1 MRAHHIMITIT
12 ILAGIFPA
20 GAWADG
26 PQALNHGQIGADLV
40 ALAGLAR
47 IAAGTIGFFLLGG
60 GLLAFIRSKG
70 RQESPGRALMMV
82 LVGGVLLSI
91 STAVNMAAGS
101 LFGAD
106 SLQLVGIESHVTE
119 KAGPA
124 KDMFKTVLGIVWVVG
139 FLGFIGGWYGLT
151 RGPRAQVGVCISK
164 ILGGACA
171 MNLPIIVQAA
181 GRWGGIFAS
190 IATYIN

>member
-1 MRAHHIMITIT
+1 MRIIIMITIA
-12 ILAGIFPA
+12 LAGLVPA
-20 GAWADG
+20 WAWADG

-60 GLLAFIRSKG
+60 GLLAFIKSKG
-70 RQESPGRALMMV
+70 RQESPGRALSMV
-82 LVGGVLLSI
+82 LVGGVLLSVPA
-91 STAVNMAAGS
+91 AVNMAAGS

-124 KDMFKTVLGIVWVVG
+124 ADMFKTVLRIVSVVG
-139 FLGFIGGWYGLT
+139 FIGFISGWYGLT

-164 ILGGACA
+164 ILGGAAA
-171 MNLPIIVQAA
+171 MNLPVVIQAA
-181 GRWGGIFAS
+181 ARWGGIFAG
-190 IATYIN
+190 IGTYIN

>member
-1 MRAHHIMITIT
+1 MRIIILITIT
-12 ILAGIFPA
+12 ILAGLVP
-20 GAWADG
+20 AWADG

-70 RQESPGRALMMV
+70 RQESPGRALSMV

-91 STAVNMAAGS
+91 ASAVDMAAGS

-106 SLQLVGIESHVTE
+106 SLQLVGIESHVTA

-124 KDMFKTVLGIVWVVG
+124 SDMFKTFLRISWVVG
-139 FLGFIGGWYGLT
+139 FIGFINGWYMLT
-151 RGPRAQVGVCISK
+151 HGKREQVGVCIAK
-164 ILGGACA
+164 IVGGACA
-171 MNLPIIVQAA
+171 MNLPIVIQAA
-181 GRWGGIFAS
+181 ARWGGIFAS
-190 IATYIN
+190 IGTYIN

>member
-1 MRAHHIMITIT
+1 MRAIIMTIA
-12 ILAGIFPA
+12 LVGLFPA
-20 GAWADG
+20 GGWAEGG

-40 ALAGLAR
+40 ALAGLAK

-70 RQESPGRALMMV
+70 REESPGRALSMV
-82 LVGGVLLSI
+82 LVGGVLLSVA
-91 STAVNMAAGS
+91 SAVNMAAGS

-106 SLQLVGIESHVTE
+106 SLQLVGIESHVTA

-124 KDMFKTVLGIVWVVG
+124 ADMFKTFLRIIWVVG

-151 RGPRAQVGVCISK
+151 HGKRAQVGVCIAK

-171 MNLPIIVQAA
+171 MNLPVVIQAA
-181 GRWGGIFAS
+181 ARWGGIFAS
-190 IATYIN
+190 IGTYIN

>member
-1 MRAHHIMITIT
+1 MRIIIMITIV
-12 ILAGIFPA
+12 LAGLVPA
-20 GAWADG
+20 GAWAEG
-26 PQALNHGQIGADLV
+26 VPALNHGQIAADLV
-40 ALAGLAR
+40 ALAGLAK

-60 GLLAFIRSKG
+60 GLLAFIKSKG
-70 RQESPGRALMMV
+70 RQESPGRALSMV

-124 KDMFKTVLGIVWVVG
+124 RDMFKTVLGIVWVVG
-139 FLGFIGGWYGLT
+139 FLGFIAGWHGLT
-151 RGPRAQVGVCISK
+151 RGPRAEVGVCIAK
-164 ILGGACA
+164 ILGGAAA
-171 MNLPIIVQAA
+171 MNLPIVIQAA
-181 GRWGGIFAS
+181 ARWGGIFAG
-190 IATYIN
+190 IGTYIN

>member
-1 MRAHHIMITIT
+1 MRAYILLITIV
-12 ILAGIFPA
+12 LAGLVPA
-20 GAWADG
+20 GAWAEG
-26 PQALNHGQIGADLV
+26 VPALNHGQIGADLV

-47 IAAGTIGFFLLGG
+47 IAAGVIGFFLLGG
-60 GLLAFIRSKG
+60 GLLAFIKSKG
-70 RQESPGRALMMV
+70 RQESPGRALTMV
-82 LVGGVLLSI
+82 LVGGVLLSVP
-91 STAVNMAAGS
+91 TAVNMAAGS

-124 KDMFKTVLGIVWVVG
+124 RDMFKTVLGIVWVVG

-151 RGPRAQVGVCISK
+151 RGPRAEVGVCIAK
-164 ILGGACA
+164 ILGGAAA

-181 GRWGGIFAS
+181 ARWGGIFAS
-190 IATYIN
+190 IGTYIN

>member
-1 MRAHHIMITIT
+1 MRAYILLITIV
-12 ILAGIFPA
+12 LAGLVPA
-20 GAWADG
+20 GAWAEG
-26 PQALNHGQIGADLV
+26 VPALNHGQIAADLV
-40 ALAGLAR
+40 ALAGLAK

-91 STAVNMAAGS
+91 STAANMAAGS

-124 KDMFKTVLGIVWVVG
+124 ADMFKTFLRISWVVG
-139 FLGFIGGWYGLT
+139 FIGFIAGWYGLT
-151 RGPRAQVGVCISK
+151 RGPRAQVGVCIAK
-164 ILGGACA
+164 ILGGAAA
-171 MNLPIIVQAA
+171 MNLPVVIQAA
-181 GRWGGIFAS
+181 ARWGGIFAG
-190 IATYIN
+190 IGTYIN

>member
-1 MRAHHIMITIT
+1 MRNIILFTIA
-12 ILAGIFPA
+12 LVGLFPA

-40 ALAGLAR
+40 ALAGLAK

-70 RQESPGRALMMV
+70 RQESPGRALTMV
-82 LVGGVLLSI
+82 LVGGVLLSVA
-91 STAVNMAAGS
+91 SAVNMAAGS

-106 SLQLVGIESHVTE
+106 SLQLVGIESHVTA

-124 KDMFKTVLGIVWVVG
+124 TDMFKTFLRISWVVG
-139 FLGFIGGWYGLT
+139 FIGFIAGWYGLT
-151 RGPRAQVGVCISK
+151 HGKRAQVGVCIAK
-164 ILGGACA
+164 ILGGAAA
-171 MNLPIIVQAA
+171 MNLPVVIQAA
-181 GRWGGIFAS
+181 ARWGGIFAG
-190 IATYIN
+190 IGTYIN

>member
-1 MRAHHIMITIT
+1 MRIIILFTIA
-12 ILAGIFPA
+12 LVGLFPA

-70 RQESPGRALMMV
+70 RQESPGRALTMV

-91 STAVNMAAGS
+91 ASAVNMAAGS

-124 KDMFKTVLGIVWVVG
+124 SDMFKTFLRISWVVG
-139 FLGFIGGWYGLT
+139 FLGFIAGWYGLT
-151 RGPRAQVGVCISK
+151 HGKRAQVGVCIAK
-164 ILGGACA
+164 ILGGAAA
-171 MNLPIIVQAA
+171 MNLPIVIQAA
-181 GRWGGIFAS
+181 ARWGGIFTS
-190 IATYIN
+190 VGTYIN

>member
-1 MRAHHIMITIT
+1 MRIIIMTTIVA
-12 ILAGIFPA
+12 LAGIFPA
-20 GAWADG
+20 GAWAEAA
-26 PQALNHGQIGADLV
+26 PALNHGQIAADLV
-40 ALAGLAR
+40 ALADLAR
-47 IAAGTIGFFLLGG
+47 IAAGAIGFFLLGA

-70 RQESPGRALMMV
+70 RQESPGRALSMV

-106 SLQLVGIESHVTE
+106 SLQLVGIESHVTA

-124 KDMFKTVLGIVWVVG
+124 ADMGKTVLRVAWVVG
-139 FLGFIGGWYGLT
+139 FLGFISGWYGLT
-151 RGPRAQVGVCISK
+151 RGPRAQVGVCIAK

-171 MNLPIIVQAA
+171 MNLPIVIQAA
-181 GRWGGIFAS
+181 ARWGGIFAS
-190 IATYIN
+190 VGTYIN